1 MKTSPKGMELIKKH
15 EGLRLR
21 AYLCPAMVWTIG
33 YGHTGTAREGLTI
46 TQAQADEL
54 LRADVEWAEREVLLM
69 NVRLSQN
76 QFDALVSLVFNIGIG
91 AFRRSTARRL
101 IVANANDP
109 AIGAAIRKWNRAKGR
124 VLPGLV
130 TRRNDE
136 SQMYFT

>member
-1 MKTSPKGMELIKKH
+1 
-15 EGLRLR
+15 
-21 AYLCPAMVWTIG
+21 MVWTIG
-33 YGHTGTAREGLTI
+33 YGHTGTAKEGLTI

-69 NVRLSQN
+69 NARLTQN

-130 TRRNDE
+130 TRRSDE
-136 SQMYFT
+136 SQLYFT